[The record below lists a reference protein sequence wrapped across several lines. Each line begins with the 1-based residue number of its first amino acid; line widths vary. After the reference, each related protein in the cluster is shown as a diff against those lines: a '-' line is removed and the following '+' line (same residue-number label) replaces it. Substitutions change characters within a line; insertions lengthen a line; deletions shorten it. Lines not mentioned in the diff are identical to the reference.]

1 MNKNKV
7 FHITVYSDPGH
18 SWGKVKKSV
27 LTSLGIAD
35 KVTPYSY
42 QYADN
47 VYLEEDCDLSLL
59 VEKIKSHGTR
69 IIFKEKHT
77 ERQSR
82 IRSYQPYT
90 NA

>member
-1 MNKNKV
+1 MNKTKS

-18 SWGKVKKSV
+18 SWGKVKKKV
-27 LTSLGIAD
+27 LDSLGIAD
-35 KVTPYSY
+35 KISPYSY

-47 VYLEEDCDLSLL
+47 VYLGEDCDLTLL
-59 VEKIKSHGTR
+59 VARIREHGTR
-69 IIFKEKHT
+69 IVFKEKHT

-82 IRSYQPYT
+82 IRSYQSYT